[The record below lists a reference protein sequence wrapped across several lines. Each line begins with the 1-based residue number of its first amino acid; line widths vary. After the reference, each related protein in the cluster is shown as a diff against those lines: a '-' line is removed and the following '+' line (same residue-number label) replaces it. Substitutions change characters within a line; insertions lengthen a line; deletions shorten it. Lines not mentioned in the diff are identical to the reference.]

1 MDVMPAGSYPSWWLA
16 GWQAMRTRRGITAA
30 LAVVVLTAAG
40 VLVSNGLARASED
53 RGASAQGRGSTPF
66 FSFTFR
72 VHRDGDGQQGGYF
85 EAKLSQPLGGVI
97 APRGPATCVDF
108 RGNKVGFIY
117 PLEEGTKP
125 ELVADKGLAIMVT
138 AQDNGP
144 GKQDAIGFVG
154 PAPTAAFVGCA
165 PTVAEIPVTSGD
177 IEIHHD

>member
-1 MDVMPAGSYPSWWLA
+1 MDVMAARSYPSWWLA

-40 VLVSNGLARASED
+40 VLVSNGLATASED

-72 VHRDGDGQQGGYF
+72 VHRDGDGEQGGYF

-108 RGNKVGFIY
+108 RGNKVGFVY

-154 PAPTAAFVGCA
+154 PAPSAAFVGCA